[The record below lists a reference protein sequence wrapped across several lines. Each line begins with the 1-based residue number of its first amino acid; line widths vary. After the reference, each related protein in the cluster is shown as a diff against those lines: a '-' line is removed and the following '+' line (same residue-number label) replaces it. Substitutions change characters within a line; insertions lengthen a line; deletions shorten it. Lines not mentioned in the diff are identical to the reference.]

1 MNPFELILLFQENAR
16 LFLITLFLTIF
27 LFFLFLLFGA
37 TAAGIFDVTMTK
49 VCITAVS
56 VIAAHWVVV
65 VVFSAIP
72 VVGGILGFML
82 GIWVMVYIIKIYFNT
97 TWTIAIKVWVLAVLA
112 EITVGVILKLYLG
125 INVLSFIQ
133 QLLFVS

>member
-1 MNPFELILLFQENAR
+1 
-16 LFLITLFLTIF
+16 
-27 LFFLFLLFGA
+27 
-37 TAAGIFDVTMTK
+37 
-49 VCITAVS
+49 
-56 VIAAHWVVV
+56 V